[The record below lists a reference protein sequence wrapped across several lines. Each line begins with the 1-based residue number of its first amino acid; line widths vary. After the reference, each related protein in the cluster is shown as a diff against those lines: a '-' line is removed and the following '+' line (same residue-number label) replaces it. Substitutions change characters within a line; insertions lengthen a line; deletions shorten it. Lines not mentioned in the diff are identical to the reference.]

1 MQEFLS
7 ESWVEVF
14 EWVVKQKVERL
25 ELKLNQVA
33 VEAVVERALWMR
45 IMLAVAVEL
54 VKVWVE

>member
-14 EWVVKQKVERL
+14 EWVLKQKVERL